1 MQSLNT
7 KANIAR
13 PDNVYDLLIRAHD
26 GLSKAQSDALNARL
40 VLILLNHIGDETIL
54 REAIAL
60 AQTTSSEKRPQ

>member
-60 AQTTSSEKRPQ
+60 AQTTSSEKWPQ